1 MPNDE
6 MLVLVRAERPNE
18 NIKQVISFR
27 ELGEGTGDYW
37 VKIDTGLMYYEKI
50 IYPKL
55 RPGTNV
61 LNLPHYD

>member
-1 MPNDE
+1 MTNDE

>member
-1 MPNDE
+1 MTNDE

-37 VKIDTGLMYYEKI
+37 VNIDTGLMYYEKI